1 MECPMSDDREL
12 TQSDERLQRL
22 FDELPRT
29 STPEAQELEHL
40 VSALKSEGFFR
51 SRTSWRS
58 NWLVQLAAAVVLLMV
73 GAGAGSKIATRN
85 SLESQLERNDLT
97 VAERILLI
105 QRAGSAYV
113 RASNGYA
120 SAVATTD
127 STATEVA
134 RRVLEGAAQAV
145 ARSNLD
151 GGLSKDLTAALRP
164 ATVPAAAAQRV
175 IWF

>member
-1 MECPMSDDREL
+1 MSDDREL
-12 TQSDERLQRL
+12 TQSDEQLQRL

-29 STPEAQELEHL
+29 SPPEPHELEHL
-40 VSALKSEGFFR
+40 VAALRTEGFFR
-51 SRTSWRS
+51 PRTVWRS
-58 NWLVQLAAAVVLLMV
+58 HWLVQLAAAIVLLV
-73 GAGAGSKIATRN
+73 GGAAIGSRIATRN
-85 SLESQLERNDLT
+85 SLESQLERTDLT

-127 STATEVA
+127 STAVEVA

-145 ARSNLD
+145 ARTNLD
-151 GGLSKDLTAALRP
+151 GGLSKDLTAALR
-164 ATVPAAAAQRV
+164 TSVVPAAAPQRV

>member
-1 MECPMSDDREL
+1 MSDDREL
-12 TQSDERLQRL
+12 TQSDERLQQL

-29 STPEAQELEHL
+29 SPPNPHEIEHL
-40 VSALKSEGFFR
+40 VSALRTEGFFR
-51 SRTSWRS
+51 RRTAWRS
-58 NWLVQLAAAVVLLMV
+58 HWLVQLAAAVVLV
-73 GAGAGSKIATRN
+73 VAGAAIGSRVATRN
-85 SLESQLERNDLT
+85 SLESQLDRTDLT

-120 SAVATTD
+120 SAVETTD
-127 STATEVA
+127 SSAMEVA

-151 GGLSKDLTAALRP
+151 GGFSKDLTAALRP
-164 ATVPAAAAQRV
+164 TTVPTAAAQRV

>member
-1 MECPMSDDREL
+1 MSDDREL

-29 STPEAQELEHL
+29 STPEPHELEHL
-40 VSALKSEGFFR
+40 VSALHTEGFLQ
-51 SRTSWRS
+51 SRTLWRS
-58 NWLVQLAAAVVLLMV
+58 HWLLQLAAAIVLLAGGGV
-73 GAGAGSKIATRN
+73 IGARMATRH
-85 SLESQLERNDLT
+85 SLESQLERTDLT
-97 VAERILLI
+97 VADRILLI

-127 STATEVA
+127 SSAVEVA

-151 GGLSKDLTAALRP
+151 GGFSKDLTAALRP
-164 ATVPAAAAQRV
+164 TTVPAAAAQRV

>member
-1 MECPMSDDREL
+1 MSDDREL

-29 STPEAQELEHL
+29 SVPEPQALEHL
-40 VSALKSEGFFR
+40 VSRLRTEGFFR
-51 SRTSWRS
+51 SRPSWRS
-58 NWLVQLAAAVVLLMV
+58 HWLVQLAAGIVLLV
-73 GAGAGSKIATRN
+73 SGTALGSRLATRN
-85 SLESQLERNDLT
+85 SLESQLERTDLT

-120 SAVATTD
+120 GAVATTD
-127 STATEVA
+127 STAMEVA

-151 GGLSKDLTAALRP
+151 GGLSKDLTAALR
-164 ATVPAAAAQRV
+164 TTVVPAAAAQRV